1 MITDLAYWMLL
12 DFFILEMKTVKDIVS
27 ADSSENFEK
36 NSNKTKNLRYFLLP
50 SLVICGFSFR
60 FLVAL
65 KLFDVLT
72 Y

>member
-1 MITDLAYWMLL
+1 MLL
-12 DFFILEMKTVKDIVS
+12 DFFILEMKTVQDIVS

-50 SLVICGFSFR
+50 SLGICGFSFR

-65 KLFDVLT
+65 KLFNVLS